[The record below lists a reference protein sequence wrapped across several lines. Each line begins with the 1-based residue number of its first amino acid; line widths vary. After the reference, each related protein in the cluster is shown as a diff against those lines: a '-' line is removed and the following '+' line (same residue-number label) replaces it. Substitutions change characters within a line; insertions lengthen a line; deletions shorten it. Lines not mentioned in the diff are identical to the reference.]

1 MSGYTEEQTLELVKA
16 RLKEM
21 GDMPIFSASVNK
33 INLVSSNPDANA
45 MELAIEVLK
54 DANLTTKVL
63 KLANSPMFNTGFGK
77 ISSLSRAIIMLG
89 FDTIKS
95 AVVTLK
101 LIDSFTQKYPGI
113 DMESMLVSAYL
124 TGGFVR
130 GVSAKCGVR
139 DIEQAYICGLLNN
152 VGEIVTAY
160 TLPEEFIK
168 IQELMDEHQL
178 SLKEAEKKVLGTSL
192 KTLGQ
197 RIVEGW
203 DFPQTVTRTLGEQRL
218 DGNTR
223 IKNQTDLTGA
233 IANMASQTM
242 ELLYSKH
249 PSTNK
254 TLAEL
259 TYEMSKV
266 AGIKADQISESLEQS
281 FKLSCDLAKDY
292 GLNKKHLTPRG
303 NCRGDAELEK
313 LARQFTLYADSEI
326 PSVKA
331 KAKPKPKP
339 QSEDSEAAEA
349 ARGDSGIL
357 LNTMFDLTNLMAE
370 RAHINMILNKILEGM
385 VQGIG
390 FNRAVLC
397 LLSPDH
403 RSYGARMVAGD
414 SCEGLKE
421 FFNSPVDVH
430 NDLFS
435 KIIME
440 GNELLITDI
449 HQGGWLQ
456 QLPANFVEAIGTK
469 GFMLGALRAKTR
481 PVGLFYADY
490 GDSNT
495 AISQEHARSF
505 MQLVQQAT
513 LALQMR

>member
-130 GVSAKCGVR
+130 GISAKCGVR

-152 VGEIVTAY
+152 VGEIVAAY

-168 IQELMDEHQL
+168 IQALMDEHQL

-218 DGNTR
+218 DSNSR

-249 PSTNK
+249 PSTKK

-266 AGIKADQISESLEQS
+266 SGIKTDQIAESLEQS
-281 FKLSCDLAKDY
+281 FKQSCDLAKDY
-292 GLNKKHLTPRG
+292 GLNKKHLTPRADG
-303 NCRGDAELEK
+303 RGDTELEK
-313 LARQFTLYADSEI
+313 LARQFTFYADSEI
-326 PSVKA
+326 PAVKA
-331 KAKPKPKP
+331 KTAPKPKPK
-339 QSEDSEAAEA
+339 DDEATDEV
-349 ARGDSGIL
+349 RGDSGVL
-357 LNTMFDLTNLMAE
+357 LNTMFELTNLMAE
-370 RAHINMILNKILEGM
+370 RAHINIILNKILEGM

-390 FNRAVLC
+390 YNRAALC

-403 RSYGARMVAGD
+403 SSYGARMVAGQSSD
-414 SCEGLKE
+414 TLKE
-421 FFNSPVDVH
+421 FFNFPVDVR
-430 NDLFS
+430 NDIFS

-449 HQGGWLQ
+449 NQGGWLQ
-456 QLPANFVEAIGTK
+456 QLPADFVEAVGAK
-469 GFMLGALRAKTR
+469 GFMLGALRAQAR

-490 GDSNT
+490 GDSNA